1 MNPTVEPLLHSAGGD
16 IVGCGLRFARY
27 RRRRHCWA
35 EPEREACL
43 HLAANTTFGRTC
55 SVLLAAAS
63 AGSRSDHRI
72 AAKQTTAM
80 GTIIPF
86 FH

>member
-35 EPEREACL
+35 EPDAHRACIWL
-43 HLAANTTFGRTC
+43 RIRFLVVLAAC
-55 SVLLAAAS
+55 SWPPPPLVPDQIT
-63 AGSRSDHRI
+63 G
-72 AAKQTTAM
+72 
-80 GTIIPF
+80 
-86 FH
+86 